1 MPVLFIWREME
12 KKSGKKMEKGKK
24 KERMEKKKPQD
35 KTKFRHH

>member
-24 KERMEKKKPQD
+24 KRKNGKEKATGQD
-35 KTKFRHH
+35 